1 MSQAPACEILRREM
15 STLNKAK
22 YLDIARE
29 QGVSAAL
36 TELHRDMAIVEY
48 QAFEG
53 DRRAEPE
60 LLNQLNAMRD
70 FSREIWDLALKQQPK
85 F

>member
-1 MSQAPACEILRREM
+1 MTAKLDKS
-15 STLNKAK
+15 K
-22 YLDIARE
+22 YLDLARE
-29 QGVSAAL
+29 QGISAAL
-36 TELHRDMAIVEY
+36 TQLHRDMAIVEY

-70 FSREIWDLALKQQPK
+70 FSREIWEIDLRRKT
-85 F
+85 